1 MAIYYRALRKHITMY
16 VRSEIKRIYSDTSKL
31 LTMRSHRTITN
42 YAQYLVTWYEWIE
55 PNERMKNYFEFFG
68 LDCGKY
74 LIGFHFRNGKLS
86 IAYLMS
92 VGSLIVT
99 LFNVTVRKWS

>member
-55 PNERMKNYFEFFG
+55 PNERMKNDFEFFG

-74 LIGFHFRNGKLS
+74 LIGFDRIPFSKWK
-86 IAYLMS
+86 IEYS
-92 VGSLIVT
+92 VSYVCR
-99 LFNVTVRKWS
+99 FVDSNSV

>member
-31 LTMRSHRTITN
+31 LTMCSHRIITN
-42 YAQYLVTWYEWIE
+42 NAQYLVTWYEWIE
-55 PNERMKNYFEFFG
+55 PNERMKNDFEFFG